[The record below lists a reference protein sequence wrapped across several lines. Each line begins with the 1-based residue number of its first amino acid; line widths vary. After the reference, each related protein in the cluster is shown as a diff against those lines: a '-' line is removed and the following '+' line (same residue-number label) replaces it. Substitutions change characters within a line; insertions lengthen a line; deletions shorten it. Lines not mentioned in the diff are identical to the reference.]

1 VRPYI
6 SPGRKEQLQKLFS
19 IVDKVHC
26 VAKEMENRMISDF
39 GLERSKSFVNEPA
52 IHIGRFKFR
61 QRSKLSNKLVL
72 ITNGRLVSL
81 KGYIFALLA
90 IRRLISEGIE
100 LEYRIIGSGSEIDNI
115 LFYLDRL
122 NLTKH
127 VSLLGSLEPTEV
139 MKEIS
144 ETITPQGILAIC
156 KIPRND
162 LSSIPLNGSRK
173 FIYLSEVQDPGNAG
187 TILRS
192 ADAFG
197 MDAVITSPGSVDMYS
212 PKVVRSTAGS
222 LWHIPVFESV
232 AIQDLLALGIK
243 AFSLGASG
251 TKALSSF
258 ESSGDTVAVFGN
270 EARGL
275 STTQEVAQIE
285 VVSIPMPGN
294 AESLNLSAAA
304 SIVMYHLSNMPR

>member
-1 VRPYI
+1 MI
-6 SPGRKEQLQKLFS
+6 ESLNSPHIARVKALIGSRGVKERKSSGQF
-19 IVDKVHC
+19 
-26 VAKEMENRMISDF
+26 VAEGMQCAREALSSNKGPRVETLYLTSN
-39 GLERSKSFVNEPA
+39 GRSKVEQMADLTSFNIVE
-52 IHIGRFKFR
+52 
-61 QRSKLSNKLVL
+61 
-72 ITNGRLVSL
+72 VS
-81 KGYIFALLA
+81 
-90 IRRLISEGIE
+90 
-100 LEYRIIGSGSEIDNI
+100 D
-115 LFYLDRL
+115 
-122 NLTKH
+122 
-127 VSLLGSLEPTEV
+127 EV
-139 MKEIS
+139 MKEMS

-156 KIPRND
+156 TIPQ
-162 LSSIPLNGSRK
+162 LSLNSISLNGTRR

-232 AIQDLLALGIK
+232 PIDEVLTIGVN
-243 AFSLGASG
+243 AFSLGAQGS
-251 TKALSSF
+251 KSLSQY
-258 ESSGDTVAVFGN
+258 EMSGDTLAVFGN

-275 STTQEVAQIE
+275 STGQDVASID

>member
-1 VRPYI
+1 MIESLNSPHVVRVKALI
-6 SPGRKEQLQKLFS
+6 SSRGVKERKSTGQF
-19 IVDKVHC
+19 
-26 VAKEMENRMISDF
+26 VAEGMQCAREALATGSGPQIETLYLTAN
-39 GLERSKSFVNEPA
+39 GRSKIEEIA
-52 IHIGRFKFR
+52 D
-61 QRSKLSNKLVL
+61 
-72 ITNGRLVSL
+72 VS
-81 KGYIFALLA
+81 GFNTF
-90 IRRLISEGIE
+90 
-100 LEYRIIGSGSEIDNI
+100 D
-115 LFYLDRL
+115 
-122 NLTKH
+122 
-127 VSLLGSLEPTEV
+127 VSDEV
-139 MKEIS
+139 MKEMS

-156 KIPRND
+156 NIPRND

-251 TKALSSF
+251 TKTLSSF
-258 ESSGDTVAVFGN
+258 ATTGDTVAVFGN

-275 STTQEVAQIE
+275 STAQEVAQIE

>member
-1 VRPYI
+1 MIESLNSPHVVRVKALI
-6 SPGRKEQLQKLFS
+6 SSRGVKERKSTGQF
-19 IVDKVHC
+19 
-26 VAKEMENRMISDF
+26 VAEGMQCAREALASGSGPQIETLYLTPN
-39 GLERSKSFVNEPA
+39 GRSKIEEIADVS
-52 IHIGRFKFR
+52 GFKTFD
-61 QRSKLSNKLVL
+61 
-72 ITNGRLVSL
+72 VS
-81 KGYIFALLA
+81 
-90 IRRLISEGIE
+90 
-100 LEYRIIGSGSEIDNI
+100 D
-115 LFYLDRL
+115 
-122 NLTKH
+122 
-127 VSLLGSLEPTEV
+127 EV
-139 MKEIS
+139 MREMS

-156 KIPRND
+156 EIPKAD
-162 LSSIPLNGSRK
+162 LSDITLNGSRK

-232 AIQDLLALGIK
+232 AFQDLQALGIK

-251 TKALSSF
+251 TKTLSSF
-258 ESSGDTVAVFGN
+258 ATTGDTVAVFGN

-275 STTQEVAQIE
+275 STAQEVAQIE

>member
-1 VRPYI
+1 MIESLNSPHVVRVKALI
-6 SPGRKEQLQKLFS
+6 GSRGVKERKSTGQFVAEGMQCAREALTSPKGPKIETLYLT
-19 IVDKVHC
+19 
-26 VAKEMENRMISDF
+26 AN
-39 GLERSKSFVNEPA
+39 GRSKIEA
-52 IHIGRFKFR
+52 
-61 QRSKLSNKLVL
+61 
-72 ITNGRLVSL
+72 VSDV
-81 KGYIFALLA
+81 
-90 IRRLISEGIE
+90 SGINTF
-100 LEYRIIGSGSEIDNI
+100 D
-115 LFYLDRL
+115 
-122 NLTKH
+122 
-127 VSLLGSLEPTEV
+127 VSDEV
-139 MKEIS
+139 MREMS

-156 KIPRND
+156 EIPKAD
-162 LSSIPLNGSRK
+162 LSDITLNGSRK

-222 LWHIPVFESV
+222 LWHTPVFESI
-232 AIQDLLALGIK
+232 AIEDLLARGIS
-243 AFSLGASG
+243 AFSLGATG
-251 TKALSSF
+251 TKVLSSF
-258 ESSGDTVAVFGN
+258 AATADTVAIFGN

-275 STTQEVAQIE
+275 STAQDVAQIE